1 MGGEIEMKEILMIDS
16 TLRDGS
22 HAKRHRFTEEEIR
35 SYAAAAEQAGV
46 KILVAGHGNGLGAS
60 TLQIGKSLVS
70 DDKFLRIAKN
80 ELRRTKLGVLIIPG
94 VGSIKEDLEPALRIG
109 AEVVFVTCHC
119 TEADTTQKY
128 IQYASKQGKEAIGVL
143 MMTHMLDA
151 EGLLAEA
158 LKMQEYGASGVLLM
172 DSAGALL
179 PKDVAG
185 RVSLLVKGLKIK
197 VGFHAHNNL
206 GMATAN
212 SLAAVEA
219 GAHFID
225 ATSRG
230 FGAGAGNGNLEV
242 IAVVLQKSGFETG
255 LDLYKLM
262 DMSDNVTSK
271 FSEKPPDINGI
282 TITSGLAGVFS
293 GFCPIV
299 VKTAQK
305 FGVDPRDILME
316 LGRRKIVAGQEDYI
330 TQIAVELA
338 SKKQS
343 ARRD

>member
-1 MGGEIEMKEILMIDS
+1 MREILLIDS

-35 SYAAAAEQAGV
+35 SYAAAAEQARV
-46 KILVAGHGNGLGAS
+46 KVLVAGHGNGLGAS
-60 TLQIGKSLVS
+60 TLQIGKSLVT
-70 DDKFLRIAKN
+70 DDRFLRITKT
-80 ELRRTKLGVLIIPG
+80 ELKRTKLGVLIIPG
-94 VGSIKEDLEPALRIG
+94 LGSIKDDLEPALKIG

-119 TEADTTQKY
+119 TEADITQKY
-128 IQYASKQGKEAIGVL
+128 IQYTCRQGKEAIGVL

-151 EGLLAEA
+151 QGLLTEA

-179 PKDVAG
+179 PKDVIE
-185 RVSLLVKGLKIK
+185 RISLLVKGLKIN

-230 FGAGAGNGNLEV
+230 FGAGAGNGSLEL
-242 IAVVLQKSGFETG
+242 IAAVLQKSGFETG

-262 DMSDNVTSK
+262 DISDNITAK
-271 FSEKPPDINGI
+271 FTDKPPDVNGI

-299 VKTAQK
+299 VKTAHK
-305 FGVDPRDILME
+305 FDLDARDVLME

-330 TQIAVELA
+330 TQVAVELA
-338 SKKQS
+338 NKKQNEKM
-343 ARRD
+343 